1 MLKHAMSRSLKY
13 NFSELILLRMPP
25 TLPCMGVLVLLL
37 LGSAGADGS
46 QRVVEKNL
54 GGLGGRLLD
63 AWEENLGGGGGS
75 LLGAWEE
82 KRRHGRAPPDSE
94 EMGGRD
100 LLRES
105 IEVE

>member
-1 MLKHAMSRSLKY
+1 M
-13 NFSELILLRMPP
+13 
-25 TLPCMGVLVLLL
+25 LLL
-37 LGSAGADGS
+37 LGSLGADGS
-46 QRVVEKNL
+46 QRVVDKNL
-54 GGLGGRLLD
+54 GGLGGSL
-63 AWEENLGGGGGS
+63 LGGGGGS